1 MGRWACVVDL
11 QVASI
16 WVVVADDVAM
26 LWGRNRHATNGIF
39 RLLKVLWVVIDMDWM
54 STAEAA

>member
-16 WVVVADDVAM
+16 WVVVVVADDVAM
-26 LWGRNRHATNGIF
+26 LWGRNTHATNGIF
-39 RLLKVLWVVIDMDWM
+39 RLLKVPVGCY
-54 STAEAA
+54 